1 MADRPKQKDG
11 HDDALAALH
20 GMGEPAAAD
29 PPPTNGEPPESATG
43 FVAMLAKQ
51 QPAAGTNPA
60 EPPASATNAAAASAL
75 ESSSAPI
82 PSPNRPRRE
91 MEELPMA
98 KIIDP
103 ASLATPTPYV
113 RPKKKPAQSEA
124 YKLLVPL
131 LAVIGFML
139 LLIGFWALAAVLGVH
154 VPLVPSPDDT
164 GYRSAMHFADLMLI
178 CLPISLAMLVL
189 AFVMLTRANKFA
201 AK

>member
-1 MADRPKQKDG
+1 MAERPKQQDG

-20 GMGEPAAAD
+20 GMGEPAAAS
-29 PPPTNGEPPESATG
+29 PAPNNGEPPESATG

-51 QPAAGTNPA
+51 PPASGPA
-60 EPPASATNAAAASAL
+60 EPPASAVNAAAASAL

-91 MEELPMA
+91 MEDLPMA

-103 ASLATPTPYV
+103 ASMAAPTPYA

-139 LLIGFWALAAVLGVH
+139 LMIGFWALAAVLGVH

-164 GYRSAMHFADLMLI
+164 GYRSAMHFADIMLI
-178 CLPISLAMLVL
+178 CLPISLAMLIL
-189 AFVMLTRANKFA
+189 AFVMLTRANKLA
-201 AK
+201 AE

>member
-1 MADRPKQKDG
+1 MAERPKQKDG

-20 GMGEPAAAD
+20 GMGEPAAAN
-29 PPPTNGEPPESATG
+29 PAPNNGEPPESATG
-43 FVAMLAKQ
+43 FVAMLAQ
-51 QPAAGTNPA
+51 QPAASSAA
-60 EPPASATNAAAASAL
+60 EPPASAVNAAATSAL

-103 ASLATPTPYV
+103 ASMAAPAPYV

-139 LLIGFWALAAVLGVH
+139 LMIGFWALAAVLGIH
-154 VPLVPSPDDT
+154 VPLVPSPDDS
-164 GYRSAMHFADLMLI
+164 GYRSAMHFADIMLI
-178 CLPISLAMLVL
+178 CLPISLAMLIL
-189 AFVMLTRANKFA
+189 AFVMLTRANKLA
-201 AK
+201 AE

>member
-1 MADRPKQKDG
+1 MAERPKQQDG

-20 GMGEPAAAD
+20 GMGEPAAAN
-29 PPPTNGEPPESATG
+29 PAPSNGEPPESATG

-51 QPAAGTNPA
+51 TPASGAT
-60 EPPASATNAAAASAL
+60 EPPASAANAAATSAL

-103 ASLATPTPYV
+103 ASMAAPTPYV

-139 LLIGFWALAAVLGVH
+139 LMIGFWALAAVLGVH
-154 VPLVPSPDDT
+154 VPLVPSPDDR
-164 GYRSAMHFADLMLI
+164 GYRSAMHFADIMLI
-178 CLPISLAMLVL
+178 CLPISLAMLIL
-189 AFVMLTRANKFA
+189 AFVMLTRANKLTA
-201 AK
+201 A